1 MKDKHLKLL
10 QRYDFEKPNFEKY
23 KKNNIEIKQDKETK
37 AWSLYIDKKEVR
49 TVDRFFVNCFSYMAM
64 TDLAFG
70 TTAIKGWGLGEIPN
84 WLRFKPQVREVTVIE
99 PNMDII
105 DYHEKVNTDMWG
117 TVNMIQTR
125 SLGFG
130 MKCDVL
136 LLDRY
141 YNREPFDMDIVD
153 FLDLIQKEIELIEH
167 KFLWFW
173 PLEML
178 LTYKSLQG
186 KDLMDTYDKIR
197 QKLPTLPYL
206 KTADLHYY
214 VGMSNFNFIPLK
226 EK

>member
-23 KKNNIEIKQDKETK
+23 EKNNIQVKQDKETK
-37 AWSLYIDKKEVR
+37 AWSLYIDKKEAR
-49 TVDRFFVNCFSYMAM
+49 TVDRFFVSCFSYMAM
-64 TDLAFG
+64 TDIAFG

-99 PNMDII
+99 PNIDII

-153 FLDLIQKEIELIEH
+153 FLDLIQKEVKLIEH

-178 LTYKSLQG
+178 LTYQSLQG

-214 VGMSNFNFIPLK
+214 VGMSHFNFIPLK
-226 EK
+226 KK

>member
-49 TVDRFFVNCFSYMAM
+49 TVDRFFVSCFSYMAM

-214 VGMSNFNFIPLK
+214 VGMSQFNFIPLK

>member
-23 KKNNIEIKQDKETK
+23 EKNNIQVKQDKETK
-37 AWSLYIDKKEVR
+37 AWSLYIDKKEAR
-49 TVDRFFVNCFSYMAM
+49 TVDRFFVSCFSYMAM
-64 TDLAFG
+64 TDIAFG

-99 PNMDII
+99 PNIDII

-117 TVNMIQTR
+117 SVNMIQTR
-125 SLGFG
+125 SLSFG

-141 YNREPFDMDIVD
+141 YTREPFDMDIVD
-153 FLDLIQKEIELIEH
+153 FLDLIQKEVELIEH

-178 LTYKSLQG
+178 LTYQSLQG

-197 QKLPTLPYL
+197 QKLPTLPYF

-214 VGMSNFNFIPLK
+214 VGMSHFNFIPLK
-226 EK
+226 KK